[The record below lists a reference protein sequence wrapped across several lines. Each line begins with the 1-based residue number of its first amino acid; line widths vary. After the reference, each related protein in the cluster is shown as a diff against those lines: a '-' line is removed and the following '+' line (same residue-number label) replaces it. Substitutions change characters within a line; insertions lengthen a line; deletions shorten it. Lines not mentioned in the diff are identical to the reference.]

1 MRKHIIFFGILLLFC
16 FACTGC
22 STDMF
27 KSYNN
32 IKNIEIYAGNAHS
45 ALERKVVTDRA
56 DIKYIINKIKK
67 INVVRNAKSSDII
80 ESGVGLQ
87 FKINSFDDETY
98 SFVINDKLLLVGS
111 KAYVISG
118 SSFNY
123 EFYKNLN
130 YFAENLN
137 RSRVQNGTGVKIDF
151 YYNHD
156 EAENQLSAK
165 YKNLSNFYIKAEV
178 LNQDRTVNNSDINI
192 NVRRIKKN
200 E

>member
-1 MRKHIIFFGILLLFC
+1 
-16 FACTGC
+16 
-22 STDMF
+22 MF

-98 SFVINDKLLLVGS
+98 SFVINDKLLFVGS

-123 EFYKNLN
+123 EFYKKIHFFSFHWIL
-130 YFAENLN
+130 YRIVVL
-137 RSRVQNGTGVKIDF
+137 RVLRCLGLVLQVKIISV
-151 YYNHD
+151 N
-156 EAENQLSAK
+156 
-165 YKNLSNFYIKAEV
+165 KA
-178 LNQDRTVNNSDINI
+178 L
-192 NVRRIKKN
+192 
-200 E
+200 